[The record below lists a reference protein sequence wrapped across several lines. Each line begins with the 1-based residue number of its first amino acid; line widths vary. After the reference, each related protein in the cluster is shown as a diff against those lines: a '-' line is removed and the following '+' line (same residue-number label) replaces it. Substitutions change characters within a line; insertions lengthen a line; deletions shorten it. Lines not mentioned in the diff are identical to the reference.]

1 MFAAVTIVC
10 GVAFLVSR
18 DSNRMGPLDGGFMQ
32 SRDPVFW
39 AVRLAL
45 QCWGYLLGR
54 GVACRDPDLQAA
66 G

>member
-1 MFAAVTIVC
+1 
-10 GVAFLVSR
+10 
-18 DSNRMGPLDGGFMQ
+18 MQ

-45 QCWGYLLGR
+45 QCWGYLLGAGLPAAIR
-54 GVACRDPDLQAA
+54 TLQAA